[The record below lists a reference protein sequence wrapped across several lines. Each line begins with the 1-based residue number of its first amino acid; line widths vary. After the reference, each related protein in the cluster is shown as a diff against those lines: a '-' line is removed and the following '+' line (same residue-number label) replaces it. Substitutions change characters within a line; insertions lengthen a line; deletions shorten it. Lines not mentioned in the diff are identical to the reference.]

1 MIIEP
6 VGYVPGD
13 FCGPTALAAIT
24 HAPRDVVMEACRDA
38 IFMTEASRRPEIVKG
53 MTLKQLLISVEL
65 LTDTDQ
71 TRNSWCHFDDDVYP
85 GRKPT
90 IVREWLAT
98 GRSKLMQ
105 SRKLLVC
112 GGYRNNLHVA
122 AVYGDQAVDTFSRG
136 RIVPIEQL
144 TMRRCLMDSYIGF
157 PTDLTV
163 SEEALEKYGRS
174 DYSACPD
181 ARRRAARSFR

>member
-6 VGYVPGD
+6 TGYIPGD
-13 FCGPTALAAIT
+13 YCGPTAIAAIT
-24 HAPRDVVMEACRDA
+24 HAPRDVVMNACKDA
-38 IFMTEASRRPEIVKG
+38 LFMTEASRRPEIVIG
-53 MTLKQLLISVEL
+53 MTLHQLLITVEL

-71 TRNSWCHFDDDVYP
+71 SRNSWLHFDDAVVL
-85 GRKPT
+85 GKKPT

-98 GRSKLMQ
+98 GRSNNLFE
-105 SRKLLVC
+105 RKLLVC

-122 AVYGDQAVDTFSRG
+122 AVYQDKAVDTFSRG

-144 TMRRCLMDSYIGF
+144 TMRRCLMDSAIGF
-157 PTDLTV
+157 PPDLRV

-174 DYSACPD
+174 EHSTCAH